1 MKKIIF
7 FAAMFCSAVLMCRGQ
22 EVKSDVSNW
31 AENYFLNGIEV
42 EPYYKTNP
50 RDEILYLPDIGV
62 ELAWKSEVGELYVLK
77 QADFTVTNVFT
88 DGTSEKHQQRAWAV
102 DRVYG
107 ISELGWE
114 DEPLILA
121 IAENGKYV
129 LEVKSS
135 DISVRARILWD
146 DKVILERKWSV
157 KLLR

>member
-1 MKKIIF
+1 MSLRTER
-7 FAAMFCSAVLMCRGQ
+7 A
-22 EVKSDVSNW
+22 KSISS
-31 AENYFLNGIEV
+31 
-42 EPYYKTNP
+42 EP
-50 RDEILYLPDIGV
+50 G
-62 ELAWKSEVGELYVLK
+62 
-77 QADFTVTNVFT
+77 
-88 DGTSEKHQQRAWAV
+88 AV

>member
-1 MKKIIF
+1 M
-7 FAAMFCSAVLMCRGQ
+7 
-22 EVKSDVSNW
+22 
-31 AENYFLNGIEV
+31 
-42 EPYYKTNP
+42 
-50 RDEILYLPDIGV
+50 
-62 ELAWKSEVGELYVLK
+62 K

-102 DRVYG
+102 ARVYG

>member
-7 FAAMFCSAVLMCRGQ
+7 FAAMFCSVALMCRGQ
-22 EVKSDVSNW
+22 EVKSDVSNR

-50 RDEILYLPDIGV
+50 RDEILYLHDIGV
-62 ELAWKSEVGELYVLK
+62 ELVWKAEVGELYVLK

-114 DEPLILA
+114 DEPLILV

-135 DISVRARILWD
+135 DISVCARILWD